1 MIQQRLLL
9 LLTTC
14 VVIGMVAFAVTR
26 SSWANRPQAYTPQG
40 PGDVYLA
47 LGDSLPW
54 GFRLDDRQQDG
65 FPGLIA
71 ANLGASSR
79 PELVN
84 LAVPGETSSSFVAS
98 QLPRALVYLRE
109 MRAQSRSVS
118 PITLTIGG
126 NDLIRVERAPGS
138 EREEAIRRFQ
148 RNLAAALD
156 QLRAAAGAQAD
167 IAVMTYYNPYGGDP
181 TIEGSDAYW
190 VERLNQVIRT
200 EAGRRGVAVAEVYT
214 AFVGGR
220 EYTHTFALFDDVHAN
235 AQGHRLIAE
244 TFLQALSYQAAP
256 R

>member
-1 MIQQRLLL
+1 MTQRLLIV
-9 LLTTC
+9 LTTFL
-14 VVIGMVAFAVTR
+14 VIGLVAFAIVGN
-26 SSWANRPQAYTPQG
+26 SWANRPQTYTPQG
-40 PGDVYLA
+40 PGEVYLA

-54 GFRLDDRQQDG
+54 GFRLDDRQQDS
-65 FPGLIA
+65 FPGLIVA
-71 ANLGASSR
+71 SLGSSASL
-79 PELVN
+79 ELVN

-98 QLPRALVYLRE
+98 QLPRALAYLRE
-109 MRAQSRSVS
+109 VRAQGRSVS

-126 NDLIRVERAPGS
+126 NDLIRVERASAP
-138 EREEAIRRFQ
+138 ERAEAIQRFQ

-167 IAVMTYYNPYGGDP
+167 LAVMTYYNPYGGDP
-181 TIEGSDAYW
+181 ALEGSDAYW
-190 VERLNQVIRT
+190 VERLNQVIRA

-244 TFLQALSYQAAP
+244 TFLQALSYETVQ